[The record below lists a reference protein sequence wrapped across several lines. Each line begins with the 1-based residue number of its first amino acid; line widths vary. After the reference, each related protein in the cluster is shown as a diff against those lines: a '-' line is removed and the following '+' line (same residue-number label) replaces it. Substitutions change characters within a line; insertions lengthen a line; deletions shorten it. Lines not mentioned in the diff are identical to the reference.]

1 MSNVSDVNKSVNIN
15 RQSLN
20 QISNDYNN
28 NSVQANVK
36 SLSSATEEVLEFD
49 SHDRIFEIGNFVDDI
64 LNAIGLCFGL
74 NLTKNIGVECFKNSN
89 LTNVPDVSKIEKV
102 YLSGPNDEYINV
114 QLKSGEKYMFDMTNN
129 SINLHDYCDANGLN
143 PLRRVVDF
151 NYNDIV
157 RIIDSHSGFISIETS
172 DGFVY
177 NYRLENG
184 QYVISS
190 ININNNYLQFHSDVT
205 EEDYEYVKNLLGNY
219 WVDGTTIN
227 GYTTHTVSTPNGSR
241 IYKVYWIGSTTTY
254 DQFINGSLNA
264 FKSIDNY
271 PQNVLNFINSSEFEG
286 FIYGSKD
293 DIQFKNSGWNA
304 FACGTKYIYFNVSSN
319 PELLFHEMGHIIDY
333 LVGIESYSSLSDEIL
348 LELYEKNKK
357 SIQELG
363 DGYNSSGYPEGLPNA
378 LEFFAQLSAV
388 YFFNPEE
395 LQILLPEC
403 YNYIRDFYNNL

>member
-36 SLSSATEEVLEFD
+36 SLSSATEEILEFD

-102 YLSGPNDEYINV
+102 YLSGPNGEYINV

-129 SINLHDYCDANGLN
+129 SINLHYYWDANGLN
-143 PLRRVVDF
+143 SLGRVVDF

-219 WVDGTTIN
+219 WIDGTTIN

-254 DQFINGSLNA
+254 NQFINGSLNV

-271 PQNVLNFINSSEFEG
+271 PQNILNFINSSEFEG

-293 DIQFKNSGWNA
+293 DIQPTITGYAA
-304 FACGTKYIYFNVSSN
+304 FAYGYKYVFFNQDTSTEVV
-319 PELLFHEMGHIIDY
+319 FHEMGHIIDN
-333 LVGIESYSSLSDEIL
+333 LFGNGWHNSSMDEVFNNL
-348 LELYEKNKK
+348 FEKYNK
-357 SIQELG
+357 SIQQLNNIRYLDP
-363 DGYNSSGYPEGLPNA
+363 DGVPNES
-378 LEFFAQLSAV
+378 EFFAELSNE
-388 YFFNPEE
+388 YFTEPEE